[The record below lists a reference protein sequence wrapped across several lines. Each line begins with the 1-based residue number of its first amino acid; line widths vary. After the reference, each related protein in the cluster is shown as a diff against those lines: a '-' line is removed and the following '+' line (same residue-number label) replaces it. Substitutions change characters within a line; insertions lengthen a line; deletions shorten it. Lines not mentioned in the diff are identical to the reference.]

1 MFFLFGWFFL
11 CFFSPH
17 IPHVVMYFFCH
28 LLPVWLLHLIFS
40 VALPAVLKC
49 SSGISQVSNAVQ
61 PVCVLLAN
69 EQMFFP
75 CFLMLFYTDTIT
87 LSQFGLL
94 PPPPVWYQ
102 IQILVYSVWLQ
113 RNLHL
118 PGSAFLKIK
127 NNLQIFYFL
136 PFFNDSFSD
145 SSSVLSLSCF
155 HIWWKLFLVSTHSV

>member
-69 EQMFFP
+69 EQIFFP

-94 PPPPVWYQ
+94 PPPQFGTRYKFWF
-102 IQILVYSVWLQ
+102 ILYGFKGIFTSQAL
-113 RNLHL
+113 LF
-118 PGSAFLKIK
+118 SKLKIT
-127 NNLQIFYFL
+127 YR
-136 PFFNDSFSD
+136 
-145 SSSVLSLSCF
+145 SSTSS
-155 HIWWKLFLVSTHSV
+155 LFLMIPSLTVPQFCLSPVSTFGGNSF